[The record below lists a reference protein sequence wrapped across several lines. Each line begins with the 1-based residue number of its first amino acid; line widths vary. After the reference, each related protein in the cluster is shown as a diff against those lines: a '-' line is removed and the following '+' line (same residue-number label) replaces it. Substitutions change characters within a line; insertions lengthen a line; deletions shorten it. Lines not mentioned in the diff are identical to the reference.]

1 MALAAHFAPIIVE
14 ILANIALLSFCL
26 LRQSWWEDN
35 SCAAKKKKLTISAV
49 RPQQMRVVPPTLI
62 SRARSMEFNVQ
73 GMILK
78 IL

>member
-1 MALAAHFAPIIVE
+1 MALAAHFAPTIVE

-49 RPQQMRVVPPTLI
+49 RP
-62 SRARSMEFNVQ
+62 
-73 GMILK
+73 
-78 IL
+78 